1 MLSGGRQ
8 GRSGRRR
15 ARWWALIATA
25 PLALLSAAAPA
36 SAGSYS
42 VAVCDLGVGTAFFE
56 RVGNLEKFK
65 VDNDCTN
72 GGSMRVT
79 DDGSN
84 EQSDGQQAGWSVES
98 GSGTPSSLAPTG
110 ITFVA
115 TGKADRSV
123 RPYIEAARRGVSGWS
138 RLAGDNQLPSG
149 SLKSFS
155 FDGGYTR
162 LRAVLRCTSAT
173 CGEDSDAFVRIKRI
187 RWQVSESAA
196 PTDPALAGTLMQQPA
211 QRGLQSVDAGSGDS
225 QSGIFAATIQL
236 NGTQLTTLP
245 GSCANGGR
253 DASGRISLGKWRPC
267 TNEVA
272 GATTNTN
279 DGTAGAFREGMN
291 EVRACVSDFAGNS
304 SCGEWRQ
311 VRVDNRC
318 PIAPGGD
325 TASPAAS
332 LAASFGNGRASH
344 RVRFPARPRIEAV
357 LHDAGGGTLPT
368 NTSSICATEKV
379 ALSSRPGARVVTPA
393 FPSGGSL
400 KVPAGSS
407 RQIWVNYWLDGERVL
422 SARLR
427 LKAKPRLGLRVRP
440 KGTVNNGETMSARAN
455 LRGPLNGRR
464 RVIFKVRAG
473 GETQRLGA
481 DRTNS
486 QGVAKVRHQ
495 FSQIQGSG
503 SIRVRAYV
511 PRQRRFPYLGG
522 ASPSRKVALAP

>member
-1 MLSGGRQ
+1 MLSGCRHVGPGLRRGRLWTLL
-8 GRSGRRR
+8 
-15 ARWWALIATA
+15 AAAAI
-25 PLALLSAAAPA
+25 ALLTTASPA

-56 RVGNLEKFK
+56 RVGNLEKFN

-72 GGSMRVT
+72 GGSMRVR

-84 EQSDGQQAGWSVES
+84 QQSEGQQAGWSVES
-98 GSGTPSSLAPTG
+98 GSGAPSSLAPTG

-123 RPYIEAARRGVSGWS
+123 RPFIEAKRRGVSGWT

-155 FDGGYTR
+155 FDGAYTQ

-187 RWQVSESAA
+187 RWHVAESAA
-196 PTDPALAGTLMQQPA
+196 PSDPALAGTLIQQPA
-211 QRGLQSVDAGSGDS
+211 QRGLQSVDAGTGDS

-279 DGTAGAFREGMN
+279 DGSAGAFREGLN
-291 EVRACVSDFAGNS
+291 QVRACSSDFAGNS
-304 SCGEWRQ
+304 SCGEWSQ
-311 VRVDNRC
+311 IRVDNLC
-318 PIAPGGD
+318 PIAPTGD
-325 TASPAAS
+325 TAAPAAN
-332 LAASFGNGRASH
+332 LAASFSNGRTSN
-344 RVRFPARPRIEAV
+344 RVRFPARPRIRAM
-357 LHDAGGGTLPT
+357 LRDTNGATLPT
-368 NTSSICATEKV
+368 NTSSICATAKV
-379 ALSSRPGARVVTPA
+379 ALSSRPGAQVVTPA

-400 KVPAGSS
+400 RVPSGSS
-407 RQIWVNYWLDGERVL
+407 RHIWVNYWLDGERVL
-422 SARLR
+422 STRLK

-440 KGTVNNGETMSARAN
+440 NGTVHNGETMRARAK
-455 LRGPLNGRR
+455 LRGPFSAHRR
-464 RVIFKVRAG
+464 IVFKVLAG
-473 GETQRLGA
+473 GERQRLGA
-481 DRTNS
+481 DRTNRR
-486 QGVAKVRHQ
+486 GIAKVKHR

-503 SIRVRAYV
+503 SIQIRAYV
-511 PRQRRFPYLGG
+511 PRQRKFPYLGG
-522 ASPSRKVALAP
+522 RSPSRKVGLAP

>member
-1 MLSGGRQ
+1 MLSVWRHGQ
-8 GRSGRRR
+8 CGRRR
-15 ARWWALIATA
+15 GRGWALIASV
-25 PLALLSAAAPA
+25 PIALLSTASPA

-56 RVGNLEKFK
+56 RVGNLEKFN

-72 GGSMRVT
+72 GGSMRVR
-79 DDGSN
+79 DDWSN
-84 EQSDGQQAGWSVES
+84 QQSDGQQAGWSVES
-98 GSGTPSSLAPTG
+98 GNGTPSSLAPTG
-110 ITFVA
+110 VTFVA

-123 RPYIEAARRGVSGWS
+123 RPYIEGTRRGVSGWT

-155 FDGGYTR
+155 FSGAYTR

-196 PTDPALAGTLMQQPA
+196 PTDPALAGTLLQQPA

-253 DASGRISLGKWRPC
+253 DASGRISLGRWRPC
-267 TNEVA
+267 TDDVA
-272 GATTNTN
+272 GVTTNTN

-304 SCGEWRQ
+304 SCGEWAQ

-318 PIAPGGD
+318 PIAPAGD
-325 TASPAAS
+325 TATPATS
-332 LAASFGNGRASH
+332 LAASFSNGRTSH
-344 RVRFPARPRIEAV
+344 RVRFPARPRIRAM
-357 LHDAGGGTLPT
+357 LRDASGGTLPT

-379 ALSSRPGARVVTPA
+379 ALSSRPGADVVTPA

-400 KVPAGSS
+400 RVPAGSS
-407 RQIWVNYWLDGERVL
+407 RQIWVNYWLDSERVL
-422 SARLR
+422 STRLR
-427 LKAKPRLGLRVRP
+427 LKAKARLGLRVRP
-440 KGTVNNGETMSARAN
+440 GGTVHNGDTMRVRAK
-455 LRGPLNGRR
+455 LRGPFNRHQK
-464 RVIFKVRAG
+464 VVFKVRAG
-473 GETQRLGA
+473 GDNQRLGA
-481 DRTNS
+481 DRTNRR
-486 QGVAKVRHQ
+486 GVAKVRHR

-511 PRQRRFPYLGG
+511 PRQRGFPYLSGT
-522 ASPSRKVALAP
+522 SPSRQVALAP